1 MSKAKWS
8 VFLAGI
14 FWTLT
19 AFSAVQASDAPSR
32 AYAVLVGVSKYADG
46 QINARPY
53 AEDDIKALYDL
64 LSSNKYVG
72 IEPGRMHLLLGT
84 PDAQRKSEPATK
96 QNIIKALHDVAS
108 KAERDDLVFFAF
120 VGQGASL
127 GEAGDRVCYL
137 AADSTLKDRAKN
149 AVAAAD
155 IEQELDKLASQR
167 FCAFVDVFFKGY
179 AAGPE
184 KVPEATLGTNPF
196 REFRGVDGKEDQAPA
211 PGRAVFLATSGL
223 TLSPDL
229 DKHGLFTQVI
239 VDGLT
244 GAADREGY
252 EPDGVITVDELQTY
266 ADREIQERARKMAKP
281 VLPHVLESQASH
293 FVLAH
298 NPAVA
303 TKVQARLE
311 KFAQL
316 SSQGKMPQDW
326 VSEGQQMLGR
336 MPKLKAYQNLRKEYE
351 ALADG
356 TIDLDHFTANR
367 DKIISSMKL
376 DRATARAYASKI
388 IQATEILRENYV
400 KELNQGDLVT
410 WAINGLYRAI
420 DERIPTDIREKLKK
434 THELSSRELQTLL
447 TDVREKLGKRDDL
460 DNHKDIDFS
469 LQRMM
474 LSHLDPY
481 TTYIDPDTVA
491 RFTTET
497 TGKFRGIGI
506 SIREDKDKGALRVV
520 TPLKGSPAY
529 RAGLKAGDLVRTIIR
544 EVDNEGN
551 PISPPDIKSTKDMST
566 NDAVKVIQ
574 GKPGTKVK
582 LIVEREGAEKPLE
595 FEVTRDVIEVESVLG
610 FQRKEND
617 DWDYTI
623 DPESKIAYVRLTS
636 FARHTAKDLQT
647 VMRKLS
653 RSGINGFILDLR
665 FNPGGLLTSAV
676 EISDMFIEDGLIVTI
691 RPRVGREAP
700 YSKEQTNQEGTFLNF
715 PMVCLVN
722 GMSASGSEIVGGCLQ
737 DHHRAVVMGERSYGK
752 GSVQNIQP
760 FEGGE
765 LKLTTASFWRPSG
778 KNLNKSS
785 TSGKD
790 DDEWGVTPNK
800 GYLLKL
806 SAAERDQLF
815 VHQRDSE
822 IIPNRDLPPKEKKA
836 EFKDKQLQMALDYL
850 RGQIRMAGKP
860 VAKRAG

>member
-1 MSKAKWS
+1 MTKAKLS
-8 VFLAGI
+8 GLLVGLVLALA
-14 FWTLT
+14 TL
-19 AFSAVQASDAPSR
+19 SPVRASDAPSH

-46 QINARPY
+46 QINPRPH
-53 AEDDIKALYDL
+53 AEADIKAFYDVL
-64 LSSNKYVG
+64 SNKEYLG
-72 IEPGRMHLLLGT
+72 IEPARMHLLLGT
-84 PDAQRKSEPATK
+84 ADEQRKSEPATK

-108 KAERDDLVFFAF
+108 KAGRDDLVIFAF
-120 VGQGASL
+120 IGQGASL

-137 AADSTLKDRAKN
+137 ASDSTLKDRAKN

-155 IEQELDKLASQR
+155 LEQELDKLASQR

-179 AAGPE
+179 ASGPE
-184 KVPEATLGTNPF
+184 KVPEATLGANPF
-196 REFRGVDGKEDQAPA
+196 REFRGADGKEDQAPA
-211 PGRAVFLATSGL
+211 PGRAIFLATSGL

-229 DKHGLFTQVI
+229 EKHGLFTQV
-239 VDGLT
+239 VLDGLK
-244 GAADREGY
+244 GAADKEGY
-252 EPDGVITVDELQTY
+252 EPDGVVTVDELQEY
-266 ADREIQERARKMAKP
+266 VDKELPERAHKIGKS
-281 VLPHVLESQASH
+281 VLSHVLESHSSH
-293 FVLAH
+293 FVLTQ
-298 NPAVA
+298 NPALTA
-303 TKVQARLE
+303 KVKERLD

-316 SSQGKMPQDW
+316 STQGKLSQELA
-326 VSEGQQMLGR
+326 SEGQQLLSR

-351 ALADG
+351 ALADSK
-356 TIDLDHFTANR
+356 IDLDRFSANR
-367 DKIISSMKL
+367 EAIISGMKL
-376 DRATARAYASKI
+376 DRAAARNYASKVI
-388 IQATEILRENYV
+388 HATQILKEGYV
-400 KELNQGDLVT
+400 KELNQGDLVS

-420 DERIPTDIREKLKK
+420 DERIPTDIRERLTKAGNMS
-434 THELSSRELQTLL
+434 EAELQSLL

-460 DNHKDIDFS
+460 ENHKDIDFS

-481 TTYIDPDTVA
+481 TTYIDPETVS

-506 SIREDKDKGALRVV
+506 SIREDKEEGALRVV

-529 RAGLKAGDLVRTIIR
+529 RAGLKAGDLITAIIR
-544 EVDNEGN
+544 DVDPEGN
-551 PISPPDIKSTKDMST
+551 AIPTETISTKNKTT
-566 NDAVKVIQ
+566 NDAVKIIQ

-582 LIVEREGAEKPLE
+582 LIVKREGVDKPLE

-610 FQRKEND
+610 FQRNEGD
-617 DWDYTI
+617 DWNYMI
-623 DPESKIAYVRLTS
+623 DPETKIAYVRLTS
-636 FARHTAKDLQT
+636 FARHTARDILT
-647 VMRKLS
+647 VMKKLNKK
-653 RSGINGFILDLR
+653 GINGFILDLR

-691 RPRVGREAP
+691 RPRAGREAP
-700 YSKEQTNQEGTFLNF
+700 YAKEPTNREQTFVNF

-722 GMSASGSEIVGGCLQ
+722 GMSASGSEIVAACLQ
-737 DHHRAVVMGERSYGK
+737 DHHRAVIRGERSYGK

-760 FEGGE
+760 FENGE

-800 GYLLKL
+800 GYQLKL
-806 SAAERDQLF
+806 PASDRDQLF

-822 IIPNRDLPPKEKKA
+822 IIPNRDLPAKEKKA
-836 EFKDKQLQMALDYL
+836 EFKDRQLDMALEYL
-850 RGQIRMAGKP
+850 RGQIRMAAKP